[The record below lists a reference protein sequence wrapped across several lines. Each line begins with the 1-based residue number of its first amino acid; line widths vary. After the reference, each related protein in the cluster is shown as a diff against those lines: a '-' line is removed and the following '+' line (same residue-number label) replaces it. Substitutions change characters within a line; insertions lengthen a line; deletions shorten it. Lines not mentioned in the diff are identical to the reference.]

1 MSFAIASIGLNSQTN
16 IDNNLRIISHAV
28 NEAAQAGAKLIVLP
42 ENACVMGRQDELA
55 IRFDEICQ
63 FYQTLAQKQQI
74 HLVAGTLPCPKRAD
88 GTAVPNGRFRQVSLL
103 IDDAGE
109 IKARY
114 DKIHLFRATVNDS
127 TGSYDENK
135 TFEAGEQMVVAHCQ
149 IDGVEVGI
157 GMMICFDVRFA
168 SLASRLRQMGA
179 DILTVPAAFTQRTG
193 QAHWQ
198 LLLQARALDSQCM
211 VIGSAQ
217 GGMHHIGSRVR
228 ETWGHSLITDA
239 NGQVVA
245 TTGEMTGEYQI
256 AYANY
261 TPSEQRQ
268 IRQNLPIFDCHRL
281 S

>member
-1 MSFAIASIGLNSQTN
+1 MSFAIASIGLNSQTS

-42 ENACVMGRQDELA
+42 ENACAMGRQDELA

-74 HLVAGTLPCPKRAD
+74 HLVAGTLPCPNRPD
-88 GTAVPNGRFRQVSLL
+88 GSKVGGGRFRQTSLM
-103 IDDAGE
+103 IDPAGN

-114 DKIHLFRATVNDS
+114 DKIHLFRAMVNDS
-127 TGSYDENK
+127 TGRYDESQ
-135 TFEAGEQMVVAHCQ
+135 TFEAGDEVVIANCM
-149 IDGVEVGI
+149 IDGVAVNV
-157 GMMICFDVRFA
+157 GMMICFDVRFPA
-168 SLASRLRQMGA
+168 LAQQLRQQGA

-228 ETWGHSLITDA
+228 ETWGHSLIADA

-256 AYANY
+256 VYANY